1 MQMVRRWGISILFAA
16 VAAGFLFAGQN
27 PVDPLEA
34 RGALAVEYE
43 EAKCGENLVFLGC
56 EPGEAGEEV
65 VYFTA
70 AGEEQ
75 GKVQTIRIV
84 DTPFGV
90 EYDNGEEE

>member
-27 PVDPLEA
+27 PVDPLKA
-34 RGALAVEYE
+34 KGVLAVQYME
-43 EAKCGENLVFLGC
+43 KQCGEDLVFLGC
-56 EPGEAGEEV
+56 EPGETGEEI
-65 VYFTA
+65 VYFAA

-75 GKVQTIRIV
+75 GKMQTIRIV

-90 EYDNGEEE
+90 KYE